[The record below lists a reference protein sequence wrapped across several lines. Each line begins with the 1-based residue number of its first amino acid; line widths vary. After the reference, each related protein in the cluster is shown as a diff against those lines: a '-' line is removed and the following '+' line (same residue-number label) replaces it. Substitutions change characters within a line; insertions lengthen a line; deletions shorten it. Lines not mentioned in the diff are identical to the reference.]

1 LEEFDAKNKVDLKE
15 IFKNKHFIS
24 LDEEIQKKID
34 N

>member
-1 LEEFDAKNKVDLKE
+1 LEEFDAENKLDLKE
-15 IFKNKHFIS
+15 IFKNKQFIS